1 MEKGVYSG
9 LARWVWVAL
18 FVSGTCALLTGGY
31 KYYQSETERIRQ
43 EKYQEIAAIGK
54 LKAGQIEQWRQ
65 ERLSDISRSA
75 KAPFFGQRLR
85 EWLRDLNNTDL
96 QAKLQERLV
105 SDQKEQ
111 GYADVLLLGMPCS
124 AVC

>member
-18 FVSGTCALLTGGY
+18 FVLGTCALLTGGY

-43 EKYQEIAAIGK
+43 EKYRQISAIGK

-65 ERLSDISRSA
+65 ERLGDISRSS
-75 KAPFFGQRLR
+75 KAPFFGQAIR
-85 EWLRDLNNTDL
+85 EWLRDANNTAL
-96 QAKLQERLV
+96 QAEVTGKVGVRTEGGGLR
-105 SDQKEQ
+105 
-111 GYADVLLLGMPCS
+111 
-124 AVC
+124 

>member
-18 FVSGTCALLTGGY
+18 FVLGTCALLTGGY

-65 ERLSDISRSA
+65 ERLSDISRSS
-75 KAPFFGQRLR
+75 KAPFFGQVIR
-85 EWLRDLNNTDL
+85 EWLRDREQRIAPGEITG
-96 QAKLQERLV
+96 KVGV
-105 SDQKEQ
+105 STE
-111 GYADVLLLGMPCS
+111 GGALR
-124 AVC
+124 

>member
-18 FVSGTCALLTGGY
+18 FVLGTCALLTGGY

-43 EKYQEIAAIGK
+43 EKYRQISAIGK

-65 ERLSDISRSA
+65 ERLVTSRG
-75 KAPFFGQRLR
+75 PQRLLSSDKR
-85 EWLRDLNNTDL
+85 YGSGSETEQRIAPGEVTGKVGVRSEGAGLR
-96 QAKLQERLV
+96 
-105 SDQKEQ
+105 
-111 GYADVLLLGMPCS
+111 
-124 AVC
+124 